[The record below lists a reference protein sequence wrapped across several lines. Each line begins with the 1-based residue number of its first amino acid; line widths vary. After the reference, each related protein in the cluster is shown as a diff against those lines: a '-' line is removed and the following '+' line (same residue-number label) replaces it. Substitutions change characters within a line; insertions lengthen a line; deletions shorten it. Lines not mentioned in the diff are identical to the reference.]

1 LTATPVFAAKIAES
15 GLQWPPPSPMTYPFK
30 DW

>member
-1 LTATPVFAAKIAES
+1 MVTPVFAAKMAES
-15 GLQWPPPSPMTYPFK
+15 GLNWPPPSPITYPFK